1 MQLRTKTLL
10 YFSAVLLSACASVS
24 ELPTTAATGIDG
36 QSCVGAAPAAI
47 DGLSPASN
55 AALQAKAQFASDKGG
70 VCSAKIYTVAASLQ
84 VYRVFDEQKPWTAYG
99 GWWAM
104 TRPSGPKEDYR
115 AQNAICSEWSN
126 LDRLITCQLK
136 VGAEVVLG
144 TTQSVTCADG
154 TVYPKTAAVQVYLP
168 NDSKNGVLYVE
179 NCREEGRW
187 P

>member
-1 MQLRTKTLL
+1 MQLRTRPLL

-24 ELPTTAATGIDG
+24 ELPTAVAGIDG
-36 QSCVGAAPAAI
+36 QACVGAAPASVI

-70 VCSAKIYTVAASLQ
+70 VCSAKIYTVAAPLQ
-84 VYRVFDEQKPWTAYG
+84 VYRVFDEQRPWTAYG
-99 GWWAM
+99 GWWSM
-104 TRPSGPKEDYR
+104 SRPSGPKENYR

-126 LDRLITCQLK
+126 LDRLMTCQLK

-144 TTQSVTCADG
+144 TTQSVTCKDG
-154 TVYPKTAAVQVYLP
+154 TVYPKTAAMQVYLP
-168 NDSKNGVLYVE
+168 NDQKNGLLYVE